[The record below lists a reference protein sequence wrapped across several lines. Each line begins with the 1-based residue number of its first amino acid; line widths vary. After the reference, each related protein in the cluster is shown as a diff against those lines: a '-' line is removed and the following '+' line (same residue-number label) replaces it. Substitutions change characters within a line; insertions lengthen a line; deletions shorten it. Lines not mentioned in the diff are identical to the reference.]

1 MSNTSLEK
9 SKIRILLLEGVH
21 QSAIDTLNAAGY
33 TNIEYLS
40 HSLGEEDLIEKIAD
54 AHFVGIRS
62 RTQLTA
68 NVFEAAKKLVAV
80 GCFCIGTNQVDL
92 QAATRRGVAV
102 FNAPFSNTRSVA
114 ELVLAQAILLLRG
127 VPEKSAKAH
136 RGEWIKSAKNS
147 YEIRGKKLGIIG
159 YGNIGTQFSVL
170 AESLGMDVYFYD
182 VVSKLPIGNATQ
194 VGTLQ
199 ELLNISDVVSLHVPE
214 TPATKY
220 MFKAEQFAQM
230 KPGSILMNA
239 SRGTVVDIDALAES
253 LGMDVYFY
261 DVVSKL
267 PIGNATQ
274 VGTLQELL
282 NISDVVSLHVPET
295 PATKYMFKAE
305 QFAQMKPGSILMNA
319 SRGTVVDIDALADAL
334 SSGKLLGAAI
344 DVFPVEPKSNDEEF
358 VSPLREFD
366 NCILTPHVG
375 GSTIEAQE
383 NIGREVAEK
392 LAMYSD
398 NGTSV
403 SSVNFP
409 EVALPSHPNQHRLL
423 HIHENVPGVMSEIN
437 QVFSENSIN
446 VCGQYLQTKEDIGYV
461 VVDVDKAYGELAL
474 EKLRQVKGTIR
485 CRVLF

>member
-1 MSNTSLEK
+1 MANTSLEK

-40 HSLGEEDLIEKIAD
+40 HSLAEDELMSKIAD

-62 RTQLTA
+62 RTQLTEK
-68 NVFEAAKKLVAV
+68 VFDAAQKLVAV

-92 QAATRRGVAV
+92 KAATRRGIAV

-136 RGEWIKSAKNS
+136 RGEWLKSAKDS

-170 AESLGMDVYFYD
+170 AEGLGMDVYFYD
-182 VVSKLPIGNATQ
+182 VVSKLSIGNATQ

-199 ELLNISDVVSLHVPE
+199 ELLNTCDVVSLHVPE
-214 TPATKY
+214 TPSTRY

-230 KPGSILMNA
+230 KPGS
-239 SRGTVVDIDALAES
+239 V
-253 LGMDVYFY
+253 
-261 DVVSKL
+261 
-267 PIGNATQ
+267 
-274 VGTLQELL
+274 
-282 NISDVVSLHVPET
+282 
-295 PATKYMFKAE
+295 
-305 QFAQMKPGSILMNA
+305 LMNA

-334 SSGKLLGAAI
+334 QSGKLLGAAI
-344 DVFPVEPKSNDEEF
+344 DVFPVEPKSNGEEF
-358 VSPLREFD
+358 ISPLREFD
-366 NCILTPHVG
+366 NVILTPHVG

-423 HIHENVPGVMSEIN
+423 HIHENVPGVLSEIN
-437 QVFSENSIN
+437 QVFSENGIN
-446 VCGQYLQTKEDIGYV
+446 ICGQYLQTKEDIGYV
-461 VVDVDKAYGELAL
+461 VVDVNKEYGELAL
-474 EKLRQVKGTIR
+474 KKLLQVKGTIR

>member
-33 TNIEYLS
+33 TNIEYLT

-62 RTQLTA
+62 RTQLTEK
-68 NVFEAAKKLVAV
+68 VFEAAKKLVAV

-136 RGEWIKSAKNS
+136 RGEWTKSAKNS

-182 VVSKLPIGNATQ
+182 VVSKL
-194 VGTLQ
+194 
-199 ELLNISDVVSLHVPE
+199 S
-214 TPATKY
+214 
-220 MFKAEQFAQM
+220 
-230 KPGSILMNA
+230 
-239 SRGTVVDIDALAES
+239 
-253 LGMDVYFY
+253 
-261 DVVSKL
+261 
-267 PIGNATQ
+267 IGNATQ

-437 QVFSENSIN
+437 QVFSENGIN